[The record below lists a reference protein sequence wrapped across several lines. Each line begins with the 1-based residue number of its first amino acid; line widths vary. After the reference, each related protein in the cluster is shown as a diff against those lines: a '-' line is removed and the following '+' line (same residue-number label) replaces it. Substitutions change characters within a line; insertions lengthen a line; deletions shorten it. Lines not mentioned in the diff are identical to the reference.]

1 MKRLSVE
8 FITVLVVLALLGVA
22 LARLADA
29 ADEALPPKLSVEAAA
44 RRAKQGAIVPITIR
58 SDRPLAR
65 LALVHGD
72 RTVPV
77 ELTEG
82 GMLGRAL
89 LGIDMDAPLG
99 DQPLRLEATADDGAA
114 APVTYSLEIVSGR
127 FRVQRLR
134 VKRGYVELPPGVLER
149 VRADQAAVARV
160 WATGDPERRWRGRF
174 LAPIEAT
181 PSDNFGV
188 RRIFNGQPRA
198 PHNGVD
204 FGAPAGT
211 PVVAPAAGRVAL
223 ADDLYFSGGTII
235 LDHGA
240 GLFTTYFH
248 LSRLDVR
255 PGDLVRQGQAIGAVG
270 STGRS
275 TGPHLHWG
283 ARLHGARVNPL
294 DLLALPDWDGE
305 PIVADSPP
313 AVPAVPAAATSGP
326 AAAPAAA
333 PAESPASSAY

>member
-1 MKRLSVE
+1 MRRLSVQ
-8 FITVLVVLALLGVA
+8 FITVLVVLTLLGVA
-22 LARLADA
+22 LARLAAAADDA
-29 ADEALPPKLSVEAAA
+29 APPTLSVEAAD
-44 RRAKQGAIVPITIR
+44 RRPKQGSVVPITIR

-65 LALVHGD
+65 LALSHGD
-72 RTVPV
+72 RPVPV
-77 ELTEG
+77 ELSEG

-99 DQPLRLEATADDGAA
+99 DLALRLEAAVAGGVP
-114 APVTYSLEIVSGR
+114 APVTYSLEVESGR
-127 FRVQRLR
+127 FRVQRLS
-134 VKRGYVELPPGVLER
+134 VKRGYVELPPGVLAR

-160 WATGDPERRWRGRF
+160 WATGDPERRWRGSF
-174 LAPIEAT
+174 LAPVEGT

-188 RRIFNGQPRA
+188 RRVFNGQPRA

-204 FGAPAGT
+204 FGAAAGT
-211 PVVAPAAGRVAL
+211 PVVAPAEGRVAL

-240 GLFTTYFH
+240 GLYTTYFH
-248 LSRLDVR
+248 LSRLDVAV
-255 PGDLVRQGQAIGAVG
+255 GDLVRPGQPIGAVG

-294 DLLALPDWDGE
+294 GLLALPDWGGE
-305 PIVADSPP
+305 PVVADSPS
-313 AVPAVPAAATSGP
+313 AVPAVPAAATGGPVAPP
-326 AAAPAAA
+326 AAT
-333 PAESPASSAY
+333 PAESPTSSAY

>member
-1 MKRLSVE
+1 MTRLSVE
-8 FITVLVVLALLGVA
+8 VVTRLAVLVLLGLG
-22 LARLADA
+22 LARPA
-29 ADEALPPKLSVEAAA
+29 AAAGEALPPKLSIEMAA

-65 LALVHGD
+65 LTIVHGD
-72 RTVPV
+72 RTIPV
-77 ELTEG
+77 ELGEG

-89 LGIDMDAPLG
+89 LGIDMDAPVG
-99 DQPLRLEATADDGAA
+99 DQPLRLEATADGGAA
-114 APVTYSLEIVSGR
+114 TPVTYSLEVVSGR
-127 FRVQRLR
+127 FRVQRLT
-134 VKRGYVELPPGVLER
+134 VKRGYVELPPRVLER
-149 VRADQAAVARV
+149 VKADQAAVARV

-174 LAPIEAT
+174 LAPVEAT
-181 PSDNFGV
+181 PSNNFGV
-188 RRIFNGQPRA
+188 RRIYNGQPRS

-204 FGAPAGT
+204 FGAPEGT

-240 GLFTTYFH
+240 GLFTTYLH

-255 PGDLVRQGQAIGAVG
+255 QGDLVSPGQVIGAVG

-294 DLLALPDWDGE
+294 DLLDLPAWDAE
-305 PIVADSPP
+305 PVVADSPP
-313 AVPAVPAAATSGP
+313 AVPAVPAAATGGAAVPP
-326 AAAPAAA
+326 AASPS
-333 PAESPASSAY
+333 ESPTSSAY